1 MFRDAPACDRPRGP
15 AAAPAEPRLP
25 LAALLGLAGGAAVT
39 LLTELL
45 PVGVL
50 PQMSS
55 ALHVSAARIRLLAG
69 GSAAAPWPSPW
80 PASRSPCPRAC
91 LRRPRWPAGSAGG
104 GRSPSP
110 PRPPPAWPATRQPPC
125 PRSAAARPAG
135 KRGCS
140 PCCAGPGYAP
150 CS

>member
-55 ALHVSAARIRLLAG
+55 ALHVSAARIGLLAG
-69 GSAAAPWPSPW
+69 GYAAAATVAAVPLTALTRP
-80 PASRSPCPRAC
+80 
-91 LRRPRWPAGSAGG
+91 LGRRPLLTGLLAGLALANLVTALSASYPLTLAVRILAGLANG
-104 GRSPSP
+104 VLWSMFASY
-110 PRPPPAWPATRQPPC
+110 
-125 PRSAAARPAG
+125 AAG
-135 KRGCS
+135 IVT
-140 PCCAGPGYAP
+140 
-150 CS
+150 